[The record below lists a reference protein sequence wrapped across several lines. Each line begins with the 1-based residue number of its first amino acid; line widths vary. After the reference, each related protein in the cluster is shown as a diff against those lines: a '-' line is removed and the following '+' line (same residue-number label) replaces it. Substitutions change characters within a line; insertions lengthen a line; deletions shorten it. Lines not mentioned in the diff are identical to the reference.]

1 MVCAVWSSNLTNREI
16 VQETSGLYHSGH
28 WRWGLVGLEV
38 VLVEV
43 VLVEVVEV
51 EFKCSAV
58 KTEYKIGQSTC

>member
-1 MVCAVWSSNLTNREI
+1 MWSCSLTNREI
-16 VQETSGLYHSGH
+16 VQLTSGLYHSGH
-28 WRWGLVGLEV
+28 WRWGLVGL
-38 VLVEV
+38 EV